1 MRFGYPITC
10 ILYASIVWKHKQPH
24 LFSFFQI
31 FTWLM
36 TLTILA
42 QCVLT
47 GYKLYRWYLIQN
59 INTENPAPKKKLSQP
74 KKKHLKTMTSVNL
87 PNGGNNSAYMDDSS
101 SDSSDSLDIDTS
113 NKINV
118 FIDDDESGSLIRVV

>member
-1 MRFGYPITC
+1 
-10 ILYASIVWKHKQPH
+10 
-24 LFSFFQI
+24 
-31 FTWLM
+31 M

-59 INTENPAPKKKLSQP
+59 LNTENAAPKKKLSQP
-74 KKKHLKTMTSVNL
+74 KKKRLKTMTSVNL
-87 PNGGNNSAYMDDSS
+87 PNGGNNSAYTVDSS
-101 SDSSDSLDIDTS
+101 SDSSDISLDIDTS